1 MGNHIKR
8 DLPVNKILYFHI
20 FWIVWFNIHHRG
32 NTNYLVT
39 LVLVWWMCEQIGD
52 GFRDESLCGLL
63 GEEDFPSLSGS
74 LSDLIIK
81 FTQDKQGKANL
92 ILYIQEPIKI
102 WDSKKWPNRQIL
114 YLLRQRN
121 NTLMKNWQDKG
132 VCPWHSKF
140 MKK

>member
-1 MGNHIKR
+1 
-8 DLPVNKILYFHI
+8 
-20 FWIVWFNIHHRG
+20 
-32 NTNYLVT
+32 
-39 LVLVWWMCEQIGD
+39 MCEQIGD

-102 WDSKKWPNRQIL
+102 
-114 YLLRQRN
+114 
-121 NTLMKNWQDKG
+121 
-132 VCPWHSKF
+132 
-140 MKK
+140 